1 MADYAGT
8 PAWNATVAC
17 PADGQARAAA
27 QLLPAIHEALDRN
40 AYLRDRNVQAIV
52 RWYFDNG
59 VVQFNAYTTDAFAK
73 AANGGVPDNGGV
85 ASFDD
90 ARVGDVI
97 TVEFSG
103 TAALA
108 DNAGHGAI
116 GELKLVANDDLSG
129 EVDVAGARL
138 LINAPDDQYVPVSLC
153 GAHTVAD
160 TGGTDITLL
169 GKMSSVASGQSLRLL
184 GACSL
189 VATLWRNPN
198 P

>member
-1 MADYAGT
+1 
-8 PAWNATVAC
+8 
-17 PADGQARAAA
+17 
-27 QLLPAIHEALDRN
+27 LLPALHEALDRN
-40 AYLRDRNVQAIV
+40 AYLRERGVQAIQ

-59 VVQFNAYTTDAFAK
+59 VTQFNAYTTAAFAK
-73 AANGGVPDNGGV
+73 AASGGTPDTGGVV
-85 ASFDD
+85 SFDD
-90 ARVGDVI
+90 ARVGDII

-108 DNAGHGAI
+108 DNDGHGAY
-116 GELKLVANDDLSG
+116 GEIKLVANDDLG
-129 EVDVAGARL
+129 GDVDIAGARAL
-138 LINAPDDQYVPVSLC
+138 VNSADGAYVPVSLC

-160 TGGTDITLL
+160 TGGTDITVLA
-169 GKMSSVASGQSLRLL
+169 KMSSVADGQSLRLL